1 MHKTTVLMLSLITA
15 VALVMLP
22 ACGAKPSQKIAETAA
37 AKAAEIASGG
47 KAKVD
52 IGSNVDLSGLPANLR
67 YPGAKGLASWTANQ
81 DSTKGTYYTLESSDP
96 AAGVKDFFTKS
107 LAGWK
112 QSMTMNNAD
121 GSSMMTYSSTD
132 NKQTAVITIAPNK
145 DKGTTTISIIYATK

>member
-96 AAGVKDFFTKS
+96 AAGVNRSSPPLRSATGIICPAVTATPLSLSAPAAGSVLIFTANSVLDGESLGSVNPKS
-107 LAGWK
+107 AAAK
-112 QSMTMNNAD
+112 T
-121 GSSMMTYSSTD
+121 
-132 NKQTAVITIAPNK
+132 
-145 DKGTTTISIIYATK
+145 